1 MNKKAINFDLDTK
14 KLREF
19 HQKGITQAYTDI
31 RNFLESMGFEHRQ
44 GSGYVS
50 KEPMRYA
57 TVDAIGKDI
66 AAKFPSDIGVIFP
79 ILSRNRFSVLLK
91 GIGQS
96 ERKIHLLFILNN

>member
-19 HQKGITQAYTDI
+19 HPKGITQAYTDI

-50 KEPMRYA
+50 KEPIRYA
-57 TVDAIGKDI
+57 TVDAIVEK
-66 AAKFPSDIGVIFP
+66 
-79 ILSRNRFSVLLK
+79 
-91 GIGQS
+91 
-96 ERKIHLLFILNN
+96 

>member
-19 HQKGITQAYTDI
+19 HPKGITQAYTDI

-50 KEPMRYA
+50 KEPMGRS
-57 TVDAIGKDI
+57 VKIEKGWLC
-66 AAKFPSDIGVIFP
+66 FQFSDKSKKTDDFY
-79 ILSRNRFSVLLK
+79 S
-91 GIGQS
+91 
-96 ERKIHLLFILNN
+96 ILNILGFDIPIV

>member
-1 MNKKAINFDLDTK
+1 MDTK

-19 HQKGITQAYTDI
+19 HPKGITQAYTDI

-57 TVDAIGKDI
+57 TVDAIVEK
-66 AAKFPSDIGVIFP
+66 
-79 ILSRNRFSVLLK
+79 
-91 GIGQS
+91 
-96 ERKIHLLFILNN
+96 

>member
-1 MNKKAINFDLDTK
+1 MVYPRRSGRLHFIIERNYSLIGCLSHKKAINFDLDTK

-19 HQKGITQAYTDI
+19 HPKGITQAYTDI

-57 TVDAIGKDI
+57 TVDAIVEK
-66 AAKFPSDIGVIFP
+66 
-79 ILSRNRFSVLLK
+79 
-91 GIGQS
+91 
-96 ERKIHLLFILNN
+96 